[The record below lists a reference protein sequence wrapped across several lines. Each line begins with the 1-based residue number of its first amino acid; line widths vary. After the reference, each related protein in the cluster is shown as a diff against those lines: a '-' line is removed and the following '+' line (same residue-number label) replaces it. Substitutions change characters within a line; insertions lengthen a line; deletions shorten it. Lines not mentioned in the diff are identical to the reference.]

1 MARILKSFTCQQ
13 CGKVFEAR
21 RKSQD
26 FCSRSCKH
34 SSQCG
39 DKHWNWKGGATLT
52 TQGYVRVAGG
62 RAAERTLLDHRMVV
76 EKALGHPLPPGAVV
90 HHWDDDGTN
99 NTPSNLV
106 ICQDQAYHMLLHA
119 RKRRLEDTGSLDL
132 KRCRVCGHV
141 KPLSEFH
148 GNSSAGDKKSGRC
161 AHCDSLRS
169 KARWAAA
176 KRSSL

>member
-1 MARILKSFTCQQ
+1 MARVLKSFVCKQ

-39 DKHWNWKGGATLT
+39 ESHWNWKGGATLT
-52 TQGYVRVAGG
+52 PQGYVRVAGG
-62 RAAERTLLDHRMVV
+62 RAADRTVLDHRLVV
-76 EKALGHPLPPGAVV
+76 EKALGHPLPLEAVV

-99 NTPSNLV
+99 NEPSNLV
-106 ICQDQAYHMLLHA
+106 ICHDQAYHMLLHA

-132 KRCRVCGHV
+132 KRCQLCRRV

-148 GNSSAGDKKSGRC
+148 DNRGSWDKKSSRC
-161 AHCDSLRS
+161 AQCDSVRA

-176 KRSSL
+176 KRASL